1 MKSKVIKTE
10 EDYDAALLR
19 IEELMDLQP
28 NAEVVEEIELLATL
42 VEVYEAKV
50 YPMPNVNPIDAI
62 RFRMELQELKQ
73 KDLIPYIG
81 SKSKV
86 SEVLSGKRTLSISM
100 IRNLHEGLGLS
111 LEVLLGQ
118 NQVPMEMVAENASA
132 YGTKRNI
139 HES

>member
-1 MKSKVIKTE
+1 MKPKVIKTE

-28 NAEVVEEIELLATL
+28 TAEVVAEMELLATL
-42 VEVYEAKV
+42 VEVYEANV
-50 YPMPNVNPIDAI
+50 YPMPKVNPIDAI
-62 RFRMELQELKQ
+62 RFRMEQQELKQ

-100 IRNLHEGLGLS
+100 IRNLHEGLGIS
-111 LEVLLGQ
+111 LEVLLGEASE
-118 NQVPMEMVAENASA
+118 PAALVAEDR
-132 YGTKRNI
+132 TKYR
-139 HES
+139 SKGSGS